1 MAKLSAAEL
10 GLPEHVPCPFCEGL
24 DTELHSAFGSQLSVA
39 TYWCRRCATAFESF
53 KAGDAAAGPP
63 GQTSE
68 AGNRENFPGA
78 EPGAGA
84 PGAAGT
90 PPPGSGNK

>member
-1 MAKLSAAEL
+1 MAKLSSAEL
-10 GLPEHVPCPFCEGL
+10 GLPEHVPCPFCDGL

-53 KAGDAAAGPP
+53 KAGDATAGSLGRTP
-63 GQTSE
+63 E
-68 AGNRENFPGA
+68 VGNGENCPGA
-78 EPGAGA
+78 ERGARV

-90 PPPGSGNK
+90 ASPESRKK